1 MILAIL
7 SLLACQLFG
16 EVISRALALPVPGPV
31 LGMVFLA
38 ALLIWRGRL
47 PTELGRAAD
56 FLLSHLALFFVP
68 AAVGVITNGG
78 RIAREFIPLAAS
90 VLVSTTLAMAVAAL
104 VFQAV
109 DKRLQRPRRSP

>member
-7 SLLACQLFG
+7 SLLACQLLG
-16 EVISRALALPVPGPV
+16 EVVSRGLALPIPGPV

-47 PTELGRAAD
+47 PAELGRVAD
-56 FLLSHLALFFVP
+56 VLLANLSLFFVP
-68 AAVGVITNGG
+68 AAVGVVSNGG
-78 RIAREFIPLAAS
+78 PIARAALPLAAS
-90 VLVSTTLAMAVAAL
+90 VVVSTALTIAVAAL

-109 DKRLQRPRRSP
+109 DRFLARGKTRL